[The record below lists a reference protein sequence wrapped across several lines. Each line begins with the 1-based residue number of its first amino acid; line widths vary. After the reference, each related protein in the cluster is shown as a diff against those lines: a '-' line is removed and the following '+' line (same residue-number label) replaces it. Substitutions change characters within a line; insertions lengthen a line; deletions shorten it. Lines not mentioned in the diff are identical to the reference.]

1 MWDTAGQER
10 YKSITSAYY
19 KGAKGA
25 LLVYDT
31 TSAQS
36 FENVGKW
43 LSEIKEKTNKDIRL
57 ILVGNKIDLKD
68 SKAVSTEQALAK
80 AKEWDIPLMETSA
93 KDATNVTE
101 AFHDLLKEMYCE
113 LSKTLQLVE
122 NKNIN
127 NKGNNTIELDVDEQK
142 KKKKCC

>member
-1 MWDTAGQER
+1 
-10 YKSITSAYY
+10 
-19 KGAKGA
+19 
-25 LLVYDT
+25 
-31 TSAQS
+31 
-36 FENVGKW
+36 
-43 LSEIKEKTNKDIRL
+43 
-57 ILVGNKIDLKD
+57 
-68 SKAVSTEQALAK
+68 
-80 AKEWDIPLMETSA
+80 METSA

-127 NKGNNTIELDVDEQK
+127 NKGNNAIELDVDEQK